1 MNILLV
7 LIFMI
12 FFHILEDFH
21 LQGILASMKQKKWW
35 EENAPQSLYEHDY
48 IVALIMHSFS
58 WTTMIFIP
66 VFVYRFYVGVEVI
79 NFWVLILFIISV
91 IVHAVVDDA
100 KANKFSINLICD
112 QMFHMAQ
119 IIFVWSWVVA
129 YVTIW

>member
-1 MNILLV
+1 MTILLV

-35 EENAPQSLYEHDY
+35 KENAPQTFYEDDY

-58 WTTMIFIP
+58 WATMIFIP
-66 VFVYRFYVGVEVI
+66 VFIYRFYMGVEVI
-79 NFWVLILFIISV
+79 NFWVLILFIISI

-100 KANKFSINLICD
+100 KANKFSINLVCD
-112 QMFHMAQ
+112 QMIHMAQ
-119 IIFVWSWVVA
+119 IIFVWLWTVA
-129 YVTIW
+129 YVTI

>member
-66 VFVYRFYVGVEVI
+66 VFVYRFYMGVEII
-79 NFWVLILFIISV
+79 NFWALIIFIISI

-100 KANKFSINLICD
+100 KANKLSINLICD
-112 QMFHMAQ
+112 QMFHIAQ
-119 IIFVWSWVVA
+119 IIFVWSWT
-129 YVTIW
+129 YITMW